1 MRRVA
6 LLVLGAGLFVAGVG
20 VGRTASPS
28 PRLLHVVLFSLAGD
42 APPGE
47 RAALIAES
55 KRVLAAIPGVEDV
68 RAGAKALEDRDVHVK
83 DYDVGV
89 VVRLTD
95 RAALDVY
102 AAHPEHRALVEKH
115 RPYLAKMRVI
125 DFLDE

>member
-1 MRRVA
+1 MRKVV
-6 LLVLGAGLFVAGVG
+6 LLFLGAGLFAAGVG
-20 VGRTASPS
+20 VGRAAST
-28 PRLLHVVLFSLAGD
+28 PRLLHVVLFSLAPD

-47 RAALIAES
+47 RTALVAES

-68 RAGAKALEDRDVHVK
+68 RAGAKALDDRDVHVK
-83 DYDVGV
+83 DYDVGL

-102 AAHPEHRALVEKH
+102 ALHPDHRALVEKH